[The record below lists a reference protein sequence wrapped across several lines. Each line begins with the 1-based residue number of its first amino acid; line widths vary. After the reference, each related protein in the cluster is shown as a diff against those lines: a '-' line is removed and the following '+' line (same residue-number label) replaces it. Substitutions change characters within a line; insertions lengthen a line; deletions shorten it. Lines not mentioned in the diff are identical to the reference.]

1 MFKIFARA
9 RGPIFDLRARLAAR
23 RGSEAAKQAVAD
35 RGLDLIDARL
45 NMVLKTQTPYYRVNI
60 RKDRLGKDV
69 LLHDRGIVYGP
80 WLEGVSERNRTTRFK
95 GYHTFR
101 IVKNQLQQ
109 EAPDIADR
117 ILTPYV
123 RDMQ

>member
-1 MFKIFARA
+1 MLNFRIFK
-9 RGPIFDLRARLAAR
+9 RGPIFDMRARIAAR
-23 RGSEAAKQAVAD
+23 RGAEEAKWKVAE

-45 NMVLKTQTPYYRVNI
+45 NQVLKTQTPYYRINI
-60 RKDRLGKDV
+60 RPDRLGKDV

-80 WLEGVSERNRTTRFK
+80 WLEGVSPRNRDTRFK

-101 IVKNQLQQ
+101 IVKNQLQR
-109 EAPDIADR
+109 EAPGIADR
-117 ILTPYV
+117 VLTPYV